1 MLQNVFSL
9 IFLDE
14 TQQPVHAGFNKL
26 EHHQFN
32 EFMQRNPVST
42 SLPYQPSISQEKFFL
57 NNEFL
62 SDNNNSEMNLIDS
75 FNTADVNNNQ
85 SVGGTINQGL
95 LPSYENLWDEAEVAL
110 TYYL

>member
-1 MLQNVFSL
+1 
-9 IFLDE
+9 
-14 TQQPVHAGFNKL
+14 
-26 EHHQFN
+26 
-32 EFMQRNPVST
+32 
-42 SLPYQPSISQEKFFL
+42 
-57 NNEFL
+57 
-62 SDNNNSEMNLIDS
+62 MNLIDS